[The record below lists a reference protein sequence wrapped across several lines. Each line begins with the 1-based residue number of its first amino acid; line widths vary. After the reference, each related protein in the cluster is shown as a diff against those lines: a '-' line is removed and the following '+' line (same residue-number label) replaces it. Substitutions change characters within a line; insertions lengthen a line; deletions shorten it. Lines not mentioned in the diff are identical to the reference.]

1 MVTKGETVDYAL
13 ILQALQSTLEQK
25 QNDYSAAAAR
35 SAALSAEYDKAQA
48 KEQQLLKDIES
59 TKASVRGVELMI
71 QQTPGEEDVDGG

>member
-59 TKASVRGVELMI
+59 TRASVRGVELMI
-71 QQTPGEEDVDGG
+71 QQTPGEEDGDVG

>member
-25 QNDYSAAAAR
+25 QNDYSAAASR

-71 QQTPGEEDVDGG
+71 QQTPGEEDGDGG